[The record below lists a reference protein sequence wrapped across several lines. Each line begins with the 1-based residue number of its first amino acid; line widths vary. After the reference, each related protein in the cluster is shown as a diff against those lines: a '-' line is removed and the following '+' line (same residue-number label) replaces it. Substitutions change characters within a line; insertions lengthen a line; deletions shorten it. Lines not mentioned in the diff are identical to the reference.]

1 MEKKK
6 RILYFM
12 PYLSLEDN
20 AGNKTRVI
28 SVLRYLKSRNFDI
41 DYFGVKDWIP
51 WTGDNIEK
59 MLATGLVDRVFVGE
73 RHIDRNKPLKRL
85 FCYKIP
91 ELIKEKIYGID
102 GYGLNSAASFHLCK
116 QFNKVLEEN
125 DYDYVLVNYSL
136 WANLLRTKKYTK
148 NAKTI
153 IDTHDF
159 ITFQVYKN
167 GKREVLGR
175 TITEEIKRL
184 NYADE
189 VWAISVDEQYVFT
202 QLLDSKVKLVPVI
215 IPPNNLAIST
225 GKDIQKKYDLIY
237 VASANDFNKKS
248 AKWFID
254 HVHSLLPKDYSIC
267 IVGQVTEYIED
278 RPNIDKIKYV
288 ENLGELYQ
296 QSKMVICP
304 MLEGTGLKIKVV
316 EAMAHSLPVVCTLRG
331 IDGLPNKINNGCL
344 IGSTPEEF
352 AENIIKVLSDKELYD
367 KLAAQGH
374 DLYQNF
380 FTLETRYKS
389 LDAIFGI
396 NTDN

>member
-1 MEKKK
+1 MQKK

-12 PYLSLEDN
+12 PYLSLDDT

-28 SVLRYLKSRNFDI
+28 SVLRYLKDRNFEI

-51 WTGDNIEK
+51 WTGDNVEK

-73 RHIDRNKPLKRL
+73 RHVDRSKTLKRL

-91 ELIKEKIYGID
+91 ELIKEKIYGVD
-102 GYGLNSAASFHLCK
+102 GYGLNSAASFYLCK
-116 QFNKVLEEN
+116 QFNKVLQEN
-125 DYDYVLVNYSL
+125 TYDYVLVNYSL
-136 WANLLRTKKYTK
+136 WANLIRTKEYTK

-167 GKREVLGR
+167 GKRKVLGR
-175 TITEEIKRL
+175 TITEEVKRL

-202 QLLDSKVKLVPVI
+202 QLLDSKVQLVPVI
-215 IPPNNLAIST
+215 IPPNNLAAAVDT
-225 GKDIQKKYDLIY
+225 PQPKKYDLIY
-237 VASANDFNKKS
+237 VASANDFNKES
-248 AKWFID
+248 ARWFIEK
-254 HVHSLLPKDYSIC
+254 VYPLLPQHLSIC
-267 IVGQVTEYIED
+267 IVGKVTEHIKD
-278 RPNIDKIKYV
+278 RPNIEKIDYI

-296 QSKMVICP
+296 QSKLVICP
-304 MLEGTGLKIKVV
+304 MLQGTGLKIKVV
-316 EAMAHSLPVVCTLRG
+316 EAMAHGLPVVCTLRG

-344 IGSTPEEF
+344 VCETPEEF
-352 AENIIKVLSDKELYD
+352 AENILKVLADKELYN
-367 KLAAQGH
+367 KLAKEGN

-396 NTDN
+396 TPGK